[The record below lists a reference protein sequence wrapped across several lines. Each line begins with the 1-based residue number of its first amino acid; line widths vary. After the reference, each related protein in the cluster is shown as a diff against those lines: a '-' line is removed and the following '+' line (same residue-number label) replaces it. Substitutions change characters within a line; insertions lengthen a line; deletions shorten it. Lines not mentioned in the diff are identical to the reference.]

1 MRAAAQATAR
11 RSRAA
16 GSVPLEPCRISPR
29 FSGNPNASFGFP
41 ARGAFFVTFSLVELF
56 RSYRPVL
63 RRQPRNQ
70 PKLQN
75 SDADAVWQECLERDI
90 YGANTAD
97 YSLQPRRSAARQQS
111 ASKQPKPNRQ

>member
-1 MRAAAQATAR
+1 M
-11 RSRAA
+11 
-16 GSVPLEPCRISPR
+16 
-29 FSGNPNASFGFP
+29 
-41 ARGAFFVTFSLVELF
+41 SLSLIELF
-56 RSYRPVL
+56 RSYRPML

-75 SDADAVWQECLERDI
+75 SNADAVWQECLERDI

-97 YSLQPRRSAARQQS
+97 YSLQSRRPAARQQA

>member
-1 MRAAAQATAR
+1 MQV
-11 RSRAA
+11 S
-16 GSVPLEPCRISPR
+16 
-29 FSGNPNASFGFP
+29 GFP
-41 ARGAFFVTFSLVELF
+41 TEEYFLVTFSLVELF

-75 SDADAVWQECLERDI
+75 SDADAVWQECLDRDI
-90 YGANTAD
+90 YGANSPD
-97 YSLQPRRSAARQQS
+97 YSLQSRRPAARQQA